1 MLFPPPNPRARLA
14 VLGPLLE
21 QRGLTAALV
30 LAGSAQAALIALHL
44 PGWPCAF
51 RAVTGL
57 PCPGCGM
64 SRSVAALVRGHW
76 REAIAWHAF
85 GPLVLVVAVLMAVA
99 AVLPAGSRHRLAE
112 RVAAVERRTG
122 SALVLG
128 AALLLYWTLRL
139 LYTPLALPLR

>member
-1 MLFPPPNPRARLA
+1 MFFPPSNARERPA
-14 VLGPLLE
+14 VLGSLLE
-21 QRGLTAALV
+21 ERGLTTALV
-30 LAGSAQAALIALHL
+30 LAASAQVALIGLHL

-64 SRSVAALVRGHW
+64 SRSVAALVSGHW
-76 REAIAWHAF
+76 REALAWHAF
-85 GPLVLVVAVLMAVA
+85 GPLAVAVA
-99 AVLPAGSRHRLAE
+99 ALMVVAALLPAPSRHRLAE
-112 RVAAVERRTG
+112 RVSAFERRTG
-122 SALVLG
+122 SALLLA

>member
-1 MLFPPPNPRARLA
+1 MFFLPSKERPA
-14 VLGPLLE
+14 VLGSLLE
-21 QRGLTAALV
+21 ERGLTAALV
-30 LAGSAQAALIALHL
+30 LAGAAQVALVGLHL

-76 REAIAWHAF
+76 REAMAWHAF
-85 GPLVLVVAVLMAVA
+85 GPLALAVAVLMVVA

-112 RVAAVERRTG
+112 HVAAVERRTG
-122 SALVLG
+122 SALVLA
-128 AALLLYWTLRL
+128 AALLLYWILRL